1 MRYYTIKTANDRT
14 TFKCSACSHS
24 VATAEFD
31 ILNGHPRTQ
40 AAKAMNEHAAA
51 AHPSQSHGVK
61 HSLLWS
67 LSVNPDIQDT
77 RKRMD
82 QDLLKRRSLAEPRQL

>member
-24 VATAEFD
+24 VATADFD

-51 AHPSQSHGVK
+51 AHPSQPHGVK

-67 LSVNPDIQDT
+67 LNVNADTQDT

-82 QDLLKRRSLAEPRQL
+82 QNLLKRGSLAEPRL